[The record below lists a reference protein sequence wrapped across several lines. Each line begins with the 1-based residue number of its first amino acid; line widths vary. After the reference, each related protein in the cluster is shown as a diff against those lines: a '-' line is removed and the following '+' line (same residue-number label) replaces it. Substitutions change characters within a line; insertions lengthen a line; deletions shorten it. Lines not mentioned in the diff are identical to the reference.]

1 VSGTSR
7 LDLTSRILCLS
18 TVLGLVLAF
27 GAGRALQGVLLLAL
41 VAASA
46 GATERASWISYR
58 WLGTVEG
65 LTAGVVIGL
74 VLPQGALLLPYLLI
88 PPFIAGIGAAGRR
101 TVALIVVVEAI
112 GLLTVAGVGQS
123 VAGVL
128 ATVELVS
135 PWIAVSIGV
144 GFVADWM
151 LRIRGDSAPVG
162 EQSYLAARRLLTQL
176 RAVTRRLSSGLD
188 PVSIGEQILL
198 DVKALVLAQR
208 SALFVRT
215 EYGAWTPLVY
225 QGADARMAL
234 VPEDDTFQRCVE
246 HVHAVSAAQP
256 SGRADC
262 RHRFAFP
269 VRIGTNLIGV
279 VLADG
284 PDPLGND
291 LDSLAP
297 MLAEHALR
305 LDAALVFD
313 EVRALATVE
322 ERQRLAREIHDGL
335 AQELASL
342 GYLVDELADTATTEA
357 QGRRLL
363 YLRGEISRVVNE
375 LRLSI
380 FDLRSEIDASG
391 GLGSALST
399 YVRAVGARSGL
410 TVHLKLDETPR
421 RLRSDVEGE
430 LLRITQEAVTN
441 ARKHSRGE
449 NLWVDCCI
457 KPPSAHISI
466 QDDGGG
472 LGAARPDSYGLKI
485 MRERAERIGAHLDI
499 HEETAVSGGLGTKVT
514 VTLSYH
520 PARPSSVPTPE
531 VWS

>member
-1 VSGTSR
+1 VSGTRR
-7 LDLTSRILCLS
+7 LDLTSRILCLA
-18 TVLGLVLAF
+18 TLLGLVLAF
-27 GAGRALQGVLLLAL
+27 GDGRALQGVLLLAL

-46 GATERASWISYR
+46 GGAERASWISYR
-58 WLGTVEG
+58 WLGTTEG

-88 PPFIAGIGAAGRR
+88 PPFIAGIGAVGRR
-101 TVALIVVVEAI
+101 TVSLIVAAETI
-112 GLLTVAGVGQS
+112 GLLLVTGVGES
-123 VAGVL
+123 VAAVL
-128 ATVELVS
+128 ATIELVS
-135 PWIAVSIGV
+135 PWIAVSLAA

-151 LRIRGDSAPVG
+151 LRIRGDPASIG
-162 EQSYLAARRLLTQL
+162 EQSYVSARRLLTQL

-188 PVSIGEQILL
+188 PVSIGEQILF
-198 DVKALVLAQR
+198 DVKAHALAPR

-215 EYGAWTPLVY
+215 ESGTWTPLVY
-225 QGADARMAL
+225 QGADARTAFE
-234 VPEDDTFQRCVE
+234 PEDETFQACVE
-246 HVHAVSAAQP
+246 HVQAVSTAQP

-269 VRIGTNLIGV
+269 VRIGHNLIGV

-284 PDPLGND
+284 PAPLGEDMN
-291 LDSLAP
+291 SLA
-297 MLAEHALR
+297 LTLGEHALK

-322 ERQRLAREIHDGL
+322 ERQRLAREIHDGV

-342 GYLVDELADTATTEA
+342 GYLVDELADTAPSES
-357 QGRRLL
+357 QRHHLRN
-363 YLRGEISRVVNE
+363 LRGEITRVVNE

-380 FDLRSEIDASG
+380 FDLRSEIDVSG

-399 YVRAVGARSGL
+399 YVRTVGARSGL
-410 TVHLKLDETPR
+410 TIHLKLDEAPR
-421 RLRSDVEGE
+421 RLRSDVESE

-485 MRERAERIGAHLDI
+485 MHERAKRIGAHLDI
-499 HEETAVSGGLGTKVT
+499 SEETVISGNTGTKVT
-514 VTLSYH
+514 VTLS
-520 PARPSSVPTPE
+520 
-531 VWS
+531 